1 MRKIKER
8 KNRMHQKLGA
18 DKVDKACGKTAKAKV
33 KPEKKVNIEG
43 VFKLQLRMAGLVPAT

>member
-1 MRKIKER
+1 
-8 KNRMHQKLGA
+8 MHQKLGA

>member
-18 DKVDKACGKTAKAKV
+18 DKVDKACGKTAKAKLR
-33 KPEKKVNIEG
+33 PEKKYIER
-43 VFKLQLRMAGLVPAT
+43 VFKLQLRKAGLVPAT